1 MFKAKQIM
9 TADIACVKK
18 DTPVYEAMKIL
29 VDKGVTGLP
38 VVSDDMRLLGIISE
52 KDMLQLLYETRV
64 DKMLVGDLMTSEVA
78 TFDEED
84 DLVDICECLIKRNFR
99 RVPIVSQGKLV
110 GIISRRDVIKYILKV
125 RKADA

>member
-9 TADIACVKK
+9 TTDIVCVKR

-52 KDMLQLLYETRV
+52 KDLLQLLYETRV
-64 DKMLVGDLMTSEVA
+64 DKMRVEDLMSKEVA
-78 TFDEED
+78 SFDEED

-99 RVPIVSQGKLV
+99 RVPILSKGKLV